1 MAISKHIRKNDP
13 VMVIA
18 GKDRGR
24 RGKVLRLVAKQNRA
38 VVEGIQIIKRHTKPN
53 PQKNVKGG
61 IVEKEAPVELSNLM
75 VVCPECDKP
84 TRIGYRVLEDG
95 RKVRTCK
102 KCSGEIDK

>member
-1 MAISKHIRKNDP
+1 MATSKHIRKNDP

-18 GKDRGR
+18 GKDKGR

-38 VVEGIQIIKRHTKPN
+38 LVEGIQIIKRHTKPN

-61 IVEKEAPVELSNLM
+61 IVEKEGPVELSNLM

-84 TRIGYRVLEDG
+84 TRIGYRLLEDG

-102 KCSGEIDK
+102 KCNGEIDK